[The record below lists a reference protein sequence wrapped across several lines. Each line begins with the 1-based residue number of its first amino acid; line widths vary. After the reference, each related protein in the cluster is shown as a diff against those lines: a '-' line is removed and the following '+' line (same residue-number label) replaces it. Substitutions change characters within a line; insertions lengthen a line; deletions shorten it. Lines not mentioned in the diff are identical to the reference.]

1 MKRLAFV
8 ALSLCVSLTACNA
21 GSSSAP
27 QSALL
32 PPSTPNVQS
41 RSALLSALHGG
52 DVTISPTTTVHFEPN
67 VLASDQ
73 SVRVDFSPMLR
84 EAAPNPG
91 WAIAAGELSMTIP
104 QGTNTRRH
112 IMQVYRSRNDVPN
125 GITMRIPYNASDA
138 PGVERAHAPLV
149 TLVTAD
155 GARRIVLD
163 GTFDTIHHV
172 ATVLIPRPMLKGVL
186 AVRLA
191 LGMNASPINARTAQS
206 VTIQSGG
213 RYWNDTSRSWSS
225 TPSALDPNAR
235 TLVVVHGIFSSVE
248 SSYACAHDYTTN
260 ASSQPG
266 AYTQIVGFDYDYTE
280 PPSVNGPKLATFINA
295 LNLTNYDIEAHSY
308 GTLTALGALQNLAT
322 QPNRAI
328 LVGGPLPL
336 RGSPL
341 VTSPWI
347 RDILLSLAS
356 VTLATPQ
363 QVDNA
368 LDSGMVQSLAP
379 NSQELQN
386 LQTEVDNLPSAPRFE
401 RVAGTKQY
409 WEEDLFSWALWGTIQ
424 FPWDGVVE
432 ETAAESNDLPY
443 DQQIEIPF
451 QHIGLPCDAP
461 TINFVLAS
469 Q

>member
-1 MKRLAFV
+1 MKRLAV
-8 ALSLCVSLTACNA
+8 IALSLCVSLTACNA

-27 QSALL
+27 SSSLL
-32 PPSTPNVQS
+32 PPSTPNAITKTQPM
-41 RSALLSALHGG
+41 SAATGG
-52 DVTISPTTTVHFEPN
+52 DIALGATTSVHIQAN
-67 VLASDQ
+67 VLSVDQ
-73 SVRVDFSPMLR
+73 PVRVDYLATLR
-84 EAAPNPG
+84 EKPPNPG
-91 WAIAAGELSMTIP
+91 WSIAQGELSVALA
-104 QGTNTRRH
+104 QGTNTRVH
-112 IMQVYRSRNDVPN
+112 LMQIYHSRTDVPA
-125 GITMRIPYNASDA
+125 GIVLQMPYTATDA
-138 PGVERAHAPLV
+138 LGVETARAPLV
-149 TLVTAD
+149 TLITAA

-163 GTFDTIHHV
+163 GTFDTVNHV
-172 ATVLIPRPMLKGVL
+172 VTVVIPRPMLKGVTG
-186 AVRLA
+186 VELA
-191 LGMNASPINARTAQS
+191 LGMNAPRAQTRSAQS
-206 VTIQSGG
+206 ITIQTGG
-213 RYWNDTSRSWSS
+213 RYWNDAQGQWTS
-225 TPSALDPNAR
+225 TPIALDPNAR
-235 TLVVVHGIFSSVE
+235 TLVVVHGIFSTVE
-248 SSYACAHDYTTN
+248 SSYTCAHAYTT
-260 ASSQPG
+260 AATTQPG
-266 AYTQIVGFDYDYTE
+266 AYTQIVGFDYDYTQ
-280 PPSVNGPKLATFINA
+280 PPSVNGPLLAAFINQLQLA
-295 LNLTNYDIEAHSY
+295 NYDIEAHSY

-322 QPNRAI
+322 QPSRAI

-336 RGSPL
+336 RGSPI

-356 VTLATPQ
+356 FTLATPQ

-386 LQTEVDNLPSAPRFE
+386 LQNEVYNLPAPPRFE

-409 WEEDLFSWALWGTIQ
+409 WEEDLFSWALWGTVQ

-432 ETAAESNDLPY
+432 EVAAESNDLPY